1 MERVITLAPVKP
13 DGRIIAWNDA
23 LKAGGDST
31 DEVPGA
37 KADAIATIVYTS
49 GSTGF
54 PKGAMLSRANF
65 EAQIR
70 AVAERFPLSPEA
82 DVVVSVLPLAHVFER
97 MALYYY
103 LSVGCPVTFVN
114 DAKRLGEVL
123 REVRPTVLTAV
134 PRLLERVQAKM
145 IATAE
150 GRQGLGGALARR
162 ALRAAVTRDPEAAR
176 SFEPKHRVFDAL
188 VYARL
193 RKALGGRLR
202 FLISG
207 GAPLPVP
214 VGRFFL
220 NLGVPLYEG
229 YGMTE
234 CSPVIAANY
243 PGHSRLGTVGKP
255 FPGVEVALTGEGEIV
270 VRGANVMKGYLGR
283 EQETREILDAD
294 GWLHTAD
301 LGEFDQDG
309 FLKIRGRK
317 KEMFKTS
324 TGEFVSPIPLEAAL
338 CAHPLIDAAVVIA
351 EGRKFASCLVVPDF
365 EQFEAFRREHR
376 LEDLSPDELLRHER
390 FVGEIASAV
399 EAAGRGRNPWEHLR
413 KFRILS
419 APLSIERGEIT
430 PTLKVRRHAV
440 EARYAKLIG
449 EMYEEG

>member
-1 MERVITLAPVKP
+1 
-13 DGRIIAWNDA
+13 
-23 LKAGGDST
+23 
-31 DEVPGA
+31 
-37 KADAIATIVYTS
+37 
-49 GSTGF
+49 
-54 PKGAMLSRANF
+54 
-65 EAQIR
+65 
-70 AVAERFPLSPEA
+70 
-82 DVVVSVLPLAHVFER
+82 
-97 MALYYY
+97 
-103 LSVGCPVTFVN
+103 
-114 DAKRLGEVL
+114 
-123 REVRPTVLTAV
+123 
-134 PRLLERVQAKM
+134 
-145 IATAE
+145 
-150 GRQGLGGALARR
+150 
-162 ALRAAVTRDPEAAR
+162 
-176 SFEPKHRVFDAL
+176 
-188 VYARL
+188 
-193 RKALGGRLR
+193 
-202 FLISG
+202 LISG

-214 VGRFFL
+214 VGRYFL

-301 LGEFDQDG
+301 LGEFDQEG

-365 EQFEAFRREHR
+365 EQVEAFRRDHR

-399 EAAGRGRNPWEHLR
+399 EAAGRGRNPWEHLL

-430 PTLKVRRHAV
+430 PTLMVRRHAV
-440 EARYAKLIG
+440 EARYAKRIG
-449 EMYEEG
+449 EMYEEC